1 MCCRNRQWKCSVC
14 LIAEEGESHTFKSQ
28 SRPSSCSSHRSSQVS
43 GSPQVSQV
51 ESCSVTVPNNKT
63 SIVYIQGRSC
73 IRCRMFLWLKTSAP
87 FSPLACLFLPQPIF
101 TSVIMNF
108 FNTFTTIQNN
118 SLLNDLFVI
127 IIILNYYNNNN
138 YKINVEGKSTS
149 LMDQHEFYSK
159 WHV

>member
-1 MCCRNRQWKCSVC
+1 
-14 LIAEEGESHTFKSQ
+14 
-28 SRPSSCSSHRSSQVS
+28 
-43 GSPQVSQV
+43 
-51 ESCSVTVPNNKT
+51 
-63 SIVYIQGRSC
+63 
-73 IRCRMFLWLKTSAP
+73 MFLWLKTSAP

-149 LMDQHEFYSK
+149 LMDQHEFYAVFWRRGEAYTGPASLSTAAPTN
-159 WHV
+159 VF